1 MTTASISS
9 TSAAPDAPAGALLAS
24 FERAG
29 YTRLT
34 PAILQPAEPFLD
46 LSGEDIRKR
55 MYLTTDPQGRELCLR
70 PDLTIPVSR
79 DYLASPSAG
88 TPQGFCYLGPVFRH
102 RKEKS
107 EGDNGSSEFLQA
119 GIESFGR
126 SDTAAADAE
135 MLALGLEA
143 TGHYGLSKPDI
154 RMGDVALFSALVT
167 ALDLAPAWKRRLIK
181 DFNHKS
187 SLAHDLDRL
196 SISPSHARPEYQG
209 VLAALAGS
217 DPKAAHALVTD
228 LLSIAGITA
237 VGGRSVGEIADRF
250 LEQAALGAQT
260 SLPKETRALIEKFLA
275 ISGDP
280 DEAAAELRAFAR
292 QAFVRHA
299 KVALDAALDLFESR
313 TGFLAARGVDVS
325 RIRFSTAFGR
335 GLDYYTGYVFEL
347 HDPGARV
354 MGQLVAGGRYD
365 GLLTR
370 LGSPKSIPA
379 VGFAVWIERLAAL
392 QGAA

>member
-1 MTTASISS
+1 MTDA
-9 TSAAPDAPAGALLAS
+9 AAPPGQSVPDARARALVAS
-24 FERAG
+24 YERAG
-29 YTRLT
+29 YARVS

-55 MYLTTDPQGRELCLR
+55 MYLTADPQGRDLCLR

-79 DYLASPSAG
+79 DYLASPQTGKAA
-88 TPQGFCYLGPVFRH
+88 GFCYLGAVFRH
-102 RKEKS
+102 RS
-107 EGDNGSSEFLQA
+107 GGASEFLQA

-126 SDTAAADAE
+126 ADVAAADAE

-143 TGHYGLSKPDI
+143 TGHYGLATPDI
-154 RMGDVALFSALVT
+154 RLGDVGLFGALIA

-181 DFNHKS
+181 DFNHKK
-187 SLAHDLDRL
+187 SLAQDLDRL
-196 SISPSHARPEYQG
+196 TISASHARPEYQG

-260 SLPKETRALIEKFLA
+260 ALPRETRALIERFLS
-275 ISGDP
+275 IRGDP
-280 DEAAAELRAFAR
+280 DEAAGELRAFTSDT
-292 QAFVRHA
+292 
-299 KVALDAALDLFESR
+299 KLKLGGALDLLESR
-313 TGFLAARGVDVS
+313 TGFLAARGIDVG

-335 GLDYYTGYVFEL
+335 GLDYYTGFVFEL
-347 HDPGARV
+347 HDAGDGENGPV
-354 MGQLVAGGRYD
+354 VAGGRYD
-365 GLLTR
+365 GLLSR
-370 LGSPKSIPA
+370 LGSATPIPA
-379 VGFAVWIERLAAL
+379 VGFAVWIERLTASGSAA
-392 QGAA
+392 